1 MKIITILGTRPE
13 LIKLS
18 PLLPL
23 LDQEFQNIIIHTG
36 QHYSRELNE
45 IFIEELKLRQ
55 PDYHLNIGSGSHG
68 EQTGK
73 MIQEI
78 EKIILNEKPA
88 AVLIFGDTNSTLAG
102 AIAATK
108 HTKVIHLE
116 AGCRSRNRTQPEEI
130 NRIVADHCSD
140 LLLTI
145 DNESTQNLLQEG
157 FKLEQIYQVG
167 NILEEACIR
176 AKKTAPQFLF
186 NNLNISPQDY
196 IVATIHREE
205 NTNNIE
211 NLKSII
217 NALNILSEQID
228 IVFSLHPRTQ
238 KALNQ
243 SHLTLSKKIKC
254 ITPPSYIPFINL
266 LSHARFIITD
276 SGGVYQEAVFL
287 NIPVLVPR
295 TNIEINEYV
304 EMGKIKLIGQQQ
316 DNIIHHA
323 TILIKNETELQ
334 KIKDIPFNFQKNI
347 SNNIIKI
354 IKKSISYSKIEVKQP

>member
-45 IFIEELKLRQ
+45 IFIEELQLRQ
-55 PDYHLNIGSGSHG
+55 ANYHLNIGSGNHG

-78 EKIILNEKPA
+78 EKIILQEKPD

-116 AGCRSRNRTQPEEI
+116 AGCRSHNRTQPEEI

-140 LLLTI
+140 ILLTI
-145 DNESTQNLLQEG
+145 DDESTQNLLKEG
-157 FKLEQIYQVG
+157 FNTAQIHQAG
-167 NILEEACIR
+167 NLLEEACIR
-176 AKKTAPQFLF
+176 AKQTSQKFLF
-186 NNLNISPQDY
+186 DNLNITPQKY

-211 NLKSII
+211 NLKNII
-217 NALNILSEQID
+217 TALNILSEQID
-228 IVFSLHPRTQ
+228 IVFSLHPRTKNALE
-238 KALNQ
+238 KAN
-243 SHLTLSKKIKC
+243 LTISKKIKC

-266 LSHARFIITD
+266 LSNARFIITD
-276 SGGVYQEAVFL
+276 SGGIYQEAVFL
-287 NIPVLVPR
+287 NIPILVPR

-304 EMGKIKLIGQQQ
+304 QMGKIKLVGQQQ

-323 TILIKNETELQ
+323 TLLIKDENQLQ
-334 KIKDIPFNFQKNI
+334 KIKNIPFHFQKDI
-347 SNNIIKI
+347 SQNIIKI
-354 IKKSISYSKIEVKQP
+354 IKEKIKQEK

>member
-45 IFIEELKLRQ
+45 IFIEELKLRK
-55 PDYHLNIGSGSHG
+55 PNYHLNIGSGNHG

-78 EKIILNEKPA
+78 EKIILLEKPD

-145 DNESTQNLLQEG
+145 DNESTQNLIKEG
-157 FKLEQIYQVG
+157 FNTTQIHQVG

-176 AKKTAPQFLF
+176 AKQTTPEFLF
-186 NNLNISPQDY
+186 DNLNITPQNY

-205 NTNNIE
+205 NTNNIHH
-211 NLKSII
+211 LKNITQ
-217 NALNILSEQID
+217 ALNTLSEQID
-228 IVFSLHPRTQ
+228 IVFSLHPRTKNALE
-238 KALNQ
+238 KAN
-243 SHLTLSKKIKC
+243 LTLSPKIKC

-266 LSHARFIITD
+266 LSNARFIITD

-287 NIPVLVPR
+287 NIPILVPR

-316 DNIIHHA
+316 DNIIQHA
-323 TILIKNETELQ
+323 ALLIKDETQLQ
-334 KIKDIPFNFQKNI
+334 KIKNIPFHFQKDI
-347 SNNIIKI
+347 SQNIIKI
-354 IKKSISYSKIEVKQP
+354 IKEKIIPQ